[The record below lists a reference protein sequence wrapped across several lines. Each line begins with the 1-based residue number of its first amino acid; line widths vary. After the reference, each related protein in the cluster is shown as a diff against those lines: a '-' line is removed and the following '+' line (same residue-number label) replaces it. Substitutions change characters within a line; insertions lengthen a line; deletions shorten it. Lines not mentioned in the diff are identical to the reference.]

1 MAQLA
6 VTFKASL
13 RINKNLC
20 QKRQAKFYLPFLLEV
35 MFFMGQSFYGMN
47 EHLAS
52 SLVVKNKSIHQE
64 HIWKPASISKIW
76 ILDSTTL

>member
-52 SLVVKNKSIHQE
+52 SLVVKNKSIQYTPRTHLKNCL
-64 HIWKPASISKIW
+64 HLKNMNPR
-76 ILDSTTL
+76 